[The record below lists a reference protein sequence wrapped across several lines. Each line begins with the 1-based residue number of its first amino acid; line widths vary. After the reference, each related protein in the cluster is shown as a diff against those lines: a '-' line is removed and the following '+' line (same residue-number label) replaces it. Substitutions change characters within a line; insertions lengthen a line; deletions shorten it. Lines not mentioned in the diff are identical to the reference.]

1 VWHPVICS
9 PSEEFVWAY
18 LDNKTAGL
26 PGENEEPDES
36 GFYTKI
42 YTVELV
48 DMVVSEDEEYKE
60 EADEWNN
67 SWEEIEDY
75 DLYSTNIPD

>member
-1 VWHPVICS
+1 
-9 PSEEFVWAY
+9 
-18 LDNKTAGL
+18 
-26 PGENEEPDES
+26 
-36 GFYTKI
+36 
-42 YTVELV
+42 
-48 DMVVSEDEEYKE
+48 MVVSEDEEYKE